1 MTSVKAQ
8 ETADTSARWGRA
20 ALPLIVSDATL
31 QGVRY
36 LFIVYLGY
44 QSLSLLGSFLMGA
57 ALGSL
62 LGVAT
67 DSGIS
72 QHWLRLKGMA
82 SPLTRQTFLRA
93 IQGKTL
99 FSLLGMA
106 MFALLS
112 IGGIWNIATPLA
124 MVIGMALMTSQAIGD
139 TCDAVGL
146 SHHRYATV
154 SLFRMF
160 LAAGGYAVPLAYAF
174 LGGQEHSSYGA
185 RAALVTA
192 AIAGALLSCVY
203 VWRIARAL
211 PVGEAGVSYREVWWE
226 SRWLGLNQLAIVV
239 DVRAPLI
246 VLGFMLGETAV
257 GLYGLVQRTTGVV
270 ELAWASISRLL
281 VTSYSELG
289 AGEQVRE
296 EIRAQV
302 LHAARLTGFIMAAL
316 AVCVWT
322 GTFAIAGT
330 AALSSDTLVALS
342 LLKWGS
348 LAIGLSS
355 LKRPFIS
362 GLIATYQER
371 AVCRVNMLSAVAG
384 LLLVPLSIVYLD
396 IWGPVVAWVILEAV
410 ACVVIVHQFLFITR
424 TTQANPEPSL
434 SQRAVL

>member
-1 MTSVKAQ
+1 
-8 ETADTSARWGRA
+8 
-20 ALPLIVSDATL
+20 
-31 QGVRY
+31 
-36 LFIVYLGY
+36 
-44 QSLSLLGSFLMGA
+44 
-57 ALGSL
+57 
-62 LGVAT
+62 
-67 DSGIS
+67 
-72 QHWLRLKGMA
+72 
-82 SPLTRQTFLRA
+82 
-93 IQGKTL
+93 
-99 FSLLGMA
+99 
-106 MFALLS
+106 
-112 IGGIWNIATPLA
+112 
-124 MVIGMALMTSQAIGD
+124 
-139 TCDAVGL
+139 
-146 SHHRYATV
+146 
-154 SLFRMF
+154 MF

-174 LGGQEHSSYGA
+174 LGGEEHSSYGA

-257 GLYGLVQRTTGVV
+257 GLYGLVQRTTAVV